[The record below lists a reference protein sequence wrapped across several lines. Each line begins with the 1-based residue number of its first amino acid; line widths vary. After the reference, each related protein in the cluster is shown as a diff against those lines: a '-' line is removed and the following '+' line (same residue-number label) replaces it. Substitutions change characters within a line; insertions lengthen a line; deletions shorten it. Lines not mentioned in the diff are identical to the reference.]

1 VGGRVQGVGNPT
13 RPFDTL
19 PRSAAVGASCSVGEE
34 KGVNE
39 DKVRAVLSDCY
50 EIAHGQ
56 LCQPW
61 VGSLPLEIAL
71 ERIKEKIET
80 LTDEDLGE
88 EAAGS

>member
-1 VGGRVQGVGNPT
+1 MG
-13 RPFDTL
+13 
-19 PRSAAVGASCSVGEE
+19 AGASCSVSEE

-39 DKVRAVLSDCY
+39 DKVRAVLGDCY

-56 LCQPW
+56 LRQPW

-80 LTDEDLGE
+80 LTEEDLGE
-88 EAAGS
+88 EAAGSSNSSRLSRR

>member
-1 VGGRVQGVGNPT
+1 
-13 RPFDTL
+13 
-19 PRSAAVGASCSVGEE
+19 
-34 KGVNE
+34 VNE
-39 DKVRAVLSDCY
+39 DKVRAVLGDCY
-50 EIAHGQ
+50 KIAHVQ
-56 LCQPW
+56 LRQPW

>member
-1 VGGRVQGVGNPT
+1 M
-13 RPFDTL
+13 
-19 PRSAAVGASCSVGEE
+19 
-34 KGVNE
+34 NE
-39 DKVRAVLSDCY
+39 DKVRAVLGDCY

-56 LCQPW
+56 LRQPW

-88 EAAGS
+88 EAAGSRITFAPVQDPKTSPAYPILPGT